1 MFAGGIDP
9 AGKVWVDADTK
20 GLLEGLS
27 EGKIWVDHSTTDF
40 GQTFEFEKAVRDD
53 FFPLEKNVIRV
64 N

>member
-9 AGKVWVDADTK
+9 VGEVWVDTDAR

-40 GQTFEFEKAVRDD
+40 GQTFQFEKAVRGRKC
-53 FFPLEKNVIRV
+53 FGMIT
-64 N
+64 